1 MLRAIVQF
9 SLRFRGAVLALA
21 VAALGYA
28 VFTLR
33 EAKYDVFP
41 DFAPPFVSIQTES
54 PGLSPEQVE
63 ALVTQPIENA
73 VNGVTGIASLR
84 SQSIQGLSVISAI
97 FHDNTDVYRDRQLVA
112 ERLAALQG
120 TLPQGVGAPTIT
132 PLSSSTATV
141 LVLGL
146 TSQKLSP
153 MGLRT
158 LADWTLRPRLLAV
171 PGVAS
176 VTVFG
181 GDVQQLQIQY
191 DPRKLLQYGL
201 GLSDVLQASTL
212 ATGVR
217 GAGFLEN
224 ANQRLVVQ
232 TNGPHPTPAQI
243 AQTVVVHQPNGN
255 VQLGQVAAV
264 RMAAAPAFGAASVDG
279 GPGVILNVIAQY
291 GANTEEVTAAVNR
304 AMAELQPVMTQNGV
318 QQKDLFQ
325 PEHFIRAALSNLEKS
340 LFLGGL
346 LVVVVLLLFL
356 YDLRTAA
363 ISCLAIPLSL
373 LTATTILE
381 HFGLSLNTMT
391 LGGLAIAIGEVVDD
405 AVIDVENILRR
416 LRQNATAPQR
426 RPAAH
431 VVLAASLEVRSAV
444 VYATFAVAI
453 VFLPILTLSGL
464 AGRIF
469 RPLGIAYVLS
479 IMASLLVALTVT
491 PALSLLLL
499 GRRSIRT
506 KEPPLVHA
514 MKRRYRMILEG
525 VERSPAAVMTV
536 VVLTTL
542 VGFSALPFFSN
553 VFLPDLQEGHFI
565 VHMSAVPGTSIAESL
580 RIGRQVQK
588 ALLALPFVRAT
599 GQRVGR
605 ASLSDDTWGPHYSE
619 IEVDIRPGSM
629 DSDVAEA
636 RLHQTLAQFAGVTFS
651 TETFLSERIQETLS
665 GYNTSVVVNIVGNHL
680 DALDQEVGKVAEV
693 LRPLPGAAD
702 VQLQSPP
709 GMPEL
714 NIHLKEDDL
723 ARWGFAPVTVLDALH
738 TAYQG
743 TVTGEI
749 YQGNRVYSV
758 AVILDPEQRQRMQSV
773 LDMTLRNPSGTYVP
787 LRELADVSEASG
799 RYVIFHDGARRA
811 QVITL
816 NVHGDVAAFVHR
828 AQQELAEKVSLAPG
842 NYIEF
847 SGMAAA
853 QEQARHDLVLYALLA
868 GLGIVLLLSVV
879 LDDWRNLLLVLLN
892 LPFAMVG
899 GVLAVFAGGGVLSL
913 GSMVGF
919 VTLFG
924 ITLRNSIMLIT
935 HYEHLV
941 TVEGHTWGLATAIE
955 GACDRLAP
963 ILMTAL
969 VTGLGLLPLAIG
981 AGTAGR
987 EVEGPLAI
995 VILGGLMT
1003 STTLNLLVLPSL
1015 ALRYGHFAPPMDAHI
1030 GQ

>member
-120 TLPQGVGAPTIT
+120 ELPQGVGAPTIT

-146 TSQKLSP
+146 TSQQLSP

-158 LADWTLRPRLLAV
+158 LADWTLRPKLLAV

-201 GLSDVLQASTL
+201 GLNDVLQASTL

-232 TNGPHPTPAQI
+232 SNGPRPTPTQI
-243 AQTVVVHQPNGN
+243 AQTVVLHQPNGN
-255 VQLGQVAAV
+255 VQLGQVATV
-264 RMAAAPAFGAASVDG
+264 RLAAAPAFGAASVDG

-304 AMAELQPVMTQNGV
+304 ALAELQPVMTQNGV
-318 QQKDLFQ
+318 QQNDLFQ
-325 PEHFIRAALSNLEKS
+325 PEHFIRAALSNLERS
-340 LFLGGL
+340 LLLGGL

-426 RPAAH
+426 RPAAQ

-479 IMASLLVALTVT
+479 ILASLLVALTVT

-506 KEPPLVHA
+506 EEPPLVYA
-514 MKRRYRMILEG
+514 MKRRYRRLLEG
-525 VERSPAAVMTV
+525 VEHSPAMVMTV

-542 VGFSALPFFSN
+542 VGFAALPFFSN

-619 IEVDIRPGSM
+619 IEVDMRPNGM

-651 TETFLSERIQETLS
+651 TETFLSERMQETLS
-665 GYNTSVVVNIVGNHL
+665 GYNASVVVNIVGNHL
-680 DALDQEVGKVAEV
+680 GALDQEVGKVADV
-693 LRPLPGAAD
+693 LRSVPGAAD

-714 NIHLKEDDL
+714 TIQLKGDAL

-758 AVILDPEQRQRMQSV
+758 AVILDPAQRQRMQSV
-773 LDMTLRNPSGTYVP
+773 LDMTLRGPSGTYVP
-787 LRELADVSEASG
+787 LRELANVSEASG

-828 AQQELAEKVSLAPG
+828 AQQELAQKVPLAPG

-853 QEQARHDLVLYALLA
+853 QEQARRDLVLYALLA

-892 LPFAMVG
+892 LPFALVG

-941 TVEGHTWGLATAIE
+941 TVEGHAWDLATAIE

-1015 ALRYGHFAPPMDAHI
+1015 ALRYGRFAPPMDGRI
-1030 GQ
+1030 GE